1 MKKFVAAFLAMS
13 LLISCAA
20 CSGSSET
27 TKKKKKAKK
36 SKTEKTETTPDETE
50 PSEPEPTETGTT
62 PFSSEPTETDTSP
75 SSSDPTSTN
84 QTSPVTSATEMTLF
98 IALPGTEINADNDI
112 LTLIAEETGVYLHE
126 MYNNG
131 TSTSDAI
138 SKMKNSGNYA
148 DYFYGWSLDLD
159 TLLYEDLLLPLD
171 DYLDDPAFSNIRNLY
186 TDAQWEMLRQADGH
200 IYWIPSEYPII
211 WGEDRTKNNTELKA
225 FWIQAR
231 VLEWAGYPK
240 IETLDQYF
248 ELLESYYAEHKTE
261 SDGTPII
268 PYTMNTEGWRDYALE
283 EAPQM
288 LDGYANNGSVIV
300 DAENYDEPTI
310 IDYNTSP
317 TAKKYFQTLNT
328 YYHKGI
334 VDPNFDTQSYDD
346 YLSKLSSGTV
356 LGMYDAQWDFQY
368 VIQYSD
374 ITSNYVPL
382 PLTIEPGMENHYYR
396 SAPLVSTS
404 DGICICSEC
413 KDVDLALY
421 FLNRCLDQDIHDL
434 RFWGVEDQDFYV
446 DDSGLFCRT
455 PEMIDKWDNA
465 AYLASHVCRFPYLPS
480 YSGTSR
486 DGINAMRPEEQTSI
500 FFATLP
506 EDLVRC
512 FNAYGYESYCDFMHS
527 SQSEWEPWFPMYT
540 YSNMMGTGT
549 RGGVAFLD
557 IKTLKH
563 TALPALVKSDDF
575 EKDWDQYMED
585 YAACHPEDFLA
596 EMEEELQLRI
606 ELAG

>member
-1 MKKFVAAFLAMS
+1 MKKLVAAFLAMS

-27 TKKKKKAKK
+27 TKKRKKVEK

-50 PSEPEPTETGTT
+50 PSEPEPTV
-62 PFSSEPTETDTSP
+62 TDTTP
-75 SSSDPTSTN
+75 SSSDPTPTTR
-84 QTSPVTSATEMTLF
+84 TSPVTSATEMTLL
-98 IALPGTEINADNDI
+98 ISLPGFELNADNDI
-112 LTLIAEETGVYLHE
+112 LTLIAEETGVYLYE
-126 MYNNG
+126 MYNST
-131 TSTSDAI
+131 TSILDVIDTMDST
-138 SKMKNSGNYA
+138 GNYV
-148 DYFYGWSLDLD
+148 DYFFGWTLDLD
-159 TLLYEDLLLPLD
+159 ILKSEGLLLPLD
-171 DYLDDPAFSNIRNLY
+171 DYLDDPAYSNIRSLY
-186 TDAQWEMLRQADGH
+186 TDAQWEMLRQPDGH
-200 IYWIPSEYPII
+200 IYWIPSEYPVLY
-211 WGEDRTKNNTELKA
+211 GEDRTKNNTELKA

-248 ELLESYYAEHKTE
+248 ELLDSYYAEHKTE
-261 SDGTPII
+261 EDGTPII

-300 DAENYDEPTI
+300 DTENYGEPTL
-310 IDYNTSP
+310 IDYNTTP

-346 YLSKLSSGTV
+346 YVSKISSGAV

-368 VIQYSD
+368 AVQYSG
-374 ITSNYVPL
+374 IEINYVPL

-396 SAPLVSTS
+396 STPLFDSS
-404 DGICICSEC
+404 NGICICSEC
-413 KDVDLALY
+413 KDADLAMY

-434 RFWGVEDQDFYV
+434 RFWGIKDTDYYV
-446 DDSGLFCRT
+446 DDSGLYYRT
-455 PEMIDKWDNA
+455 PDMIADWDNA
-465 AYLASHVCRFPYLPS
+465 AYLASHICQFPFLPS

-486 DGINAMRPEEQTSI
+486 DGINAMRPEEQDSI

-506 EDLVRC
+506 DELVRC
-512 FNAYGYESYCDFMHS
+512 FDAYGCKSYCDFLHS

-540 YSNMMGTGT
+540 YSNMMGTDT
-549 RGGVAFLD
+549 MGGAALLD
-557 IKTLKH
+557 IITLKH
-563 TALPALVKSDDF
+563 TALPDLVKSDDF

-596 EMEEELQLRI
+596 EMQEELERRI